1 MDLRLER
8 RRVLVTGG
16 TKSIGRAIVDTF
28 LAKGA
33 IVSFCARDA
42 KIVKER
48 ETEWRSVV
56 FLAGALASFATAVNF
71 VLDGAITARG
81 QY

>member
-33 IVSFCARDA
+33 IVSFCARDP
-42 KIVKER
+42 KIVKDR

-56 FLAGALASFATAVNF
+56 FLAGALASFATAINF